1 MKGRTETITV
11 SGNDRSYTLTFR
23 DGGNEQEHL
32 LKVLNGDNYPLLPQ
46 KHFIPTQIIDIGA
59 HVGASTIFF
68 RHAYPQV
75 PILCFEPCEE
85 TREFLEKNT
94 APLGDIEIFPFGL
107 AKEERETKLFHGRL
121 HSMQNSTHSSV
132 EVDGSDFEVIQLK
145 AANELLS
152 SRIADGSLIKID
164 TEGCE
169 VEILES
175 LSLHY
180 EKLSLIYLEYH
191 SESAR
196 RKIDQMLANTH
207 SLLFSQALQLHRGNV
222 TYIANNAITVDPSN
236 PSLEIG

>member
-1 MKGRTETITV
+1 MTGTTKTITV
-11 SGNDRSYTLTFR
+11 SGNDKSYTLTFR
-23 DGGNEQEHL
+23 DGGNEQDHL

-68 RHAYPQV
+68 RHAYPKV
-75 PILCFEPCEE
+75 PILCFEPCKE
-85 TREFLEKNT
+85 TRNFLETNT
-94 APLGDIEIFPFGL
+94 APLSDIEIFPFGL
-107 AKEERETKLFHGRL
+107 AKVERETKLFHGRL
-121 HSMQNSTHSSV
+121 HSMQNSTYSSV
-132 EVDGSDFEVIQLK
+132 EIDGSDFEIIQLK
-145 AANELLS
+145 AADEFLS
-152 SRIADGSLIKID
+152 SRIVDGSLIKID

-175 LSLHY
+175 LSPHY

-191 SESAR
+191 SENAR
-196 RKIDQMLANTH
+196 REIDQMLAKTH

-222 TYIANNAITVDPSN
+222 TYMANTAHSFGPSN

>member
-1 MKGRTETITV
+1 
-11 SGNDRSYTLTFR
+11 
-23 DGGNEQEHL
+23 
-32 LKVLNGDNYPLLPQ
+32 
-46 KHFIPTQIIDIGA
+46 
-59 HVGASTIFF
+59 
-68 RHAYPQV
+68 
-75 PILCFEPCEE
+75 
-85 TREFLEKNT
+85 
-94 APLGDIEIFPFGL
+94 
-107 AKEERETKLFHGRL
+107 
-121 HSMQNSTHSSV
+121 MQNSTHSSV